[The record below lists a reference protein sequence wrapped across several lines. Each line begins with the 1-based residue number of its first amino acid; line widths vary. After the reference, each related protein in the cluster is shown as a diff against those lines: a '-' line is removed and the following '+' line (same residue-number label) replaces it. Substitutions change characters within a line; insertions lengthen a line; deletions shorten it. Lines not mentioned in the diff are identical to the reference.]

1 MSTNPFRRS
10 SFKDGAGSGAPAPIS
25 IPADPPGSNHTA
37 TAPLSKHVNFA
48 SPPDI
53 ISPASYP
60 PSPESSRQEFPHP
73 LISPAFPNP
82 SSNTS
87 SSPYGSALASDP
99 FFTDH
104 SEVDDDSAIDHALRD
119 ARVNAGISPPAT
131 PWPVVRGD
139 AVRDTLGR
147 FASAPRRVE
156 NEQAQ
161 TGPARSA
168 MDVNAFTKLLLTGQR
183 ETPAPQERTTGE
195 SPSVGTIHPA
205 SESSSS
211 ADTASTTQ
219 RSLFE
224 TAQPS
229 VEEESPRSSYE
240 ADSRDA
246 IQPRPVA
253 APTEIRKKPPPP
265 KSRRGKPLR
274 ESTGE
279 QDLKQN
285 FNKFMDSLSISEPKA
300 VGLDASALKFPKD
313 EADHFGEKSS
323 TTEGSEVPSRKTPPA
338 PPLARR
344 KSQQTPGKPLLTR
357 STSSRYSV
365 ISDYDVPPSPSASTT
380 NFKAPPPP
388 PARRTT
394 SSNEGRPSFEVRP
407 VPEDEQVDA
416 GTVDGNLSVRE
427 ARPGVSQT
435 PSYLKR
441 LSQGP
446 PPPIPPPRRGRGSS
460 RSSVET
466 QRPSMATLGFSEGDG
481 GYYDRDERDENS
493 TDILADLAA
502 LQREVDAARAT
513 AN

>member
-1 MSTNPFRRS
+1 M
-10 SFKDGAGSGAPAPIS
+10 
-25 IPADPPGSNHTA
+25 
-37 TAPLSKHVNFA
+37 NFA

-60 PSPESSRQEFPHP
+60 PSPESSRQEIPQT
-73 LISPAFPNP
+73 LINPAFPNLP
-82 SSNTS
+82 SSA
-87 SSPYGSALASDP
+87 YGPALASDP
-99 FFTDH
+99 FSTEH
-104 SEVDDDSAIDHALRD
+104 PEVDDDSAIEHALRD
-119 ARVNAGISPPAT
+119 ARVNAGISPLAT
-131 PWPVVRGD
+131 PSGPVGQGD

-147 FASAPRRVE
+147 FASAPRRVD
-156 NEQAQ
+156 NEQAP
-161 TGPARSA
+161 TGPTRSA

-183 ETPAPQERTTGE
+183 EAPTPRERAALE
-195 SPSVGTIHPA
+195 PSPAGAVHPA

-211 ADTASTTQ
+211 ADTASITQ

-240 ADSRDA
+240 ADAKEA
-246 IQPRPVA
+246 IQHRPVA
-253 APTEIRKKPPPP
+253 APTETRKKPPPP

-285 FNKFMDSLSISEPKA
+285 FNKFMDSLSISEPRGA
-300 VGLDASALKFPKD
+300 GLDPPALKSPTI
-313 EADHFGEKSS
+313 EADQSGDKSS
-323 TTEGSEVPSRKTPPA
+323 TKEGSELPSRRTPPA

-357 STSSRYSV
+357 SSSSRYSV
-365 ISDYDVPPSPSASTT
+365 ISDYDAPQSPSSSTSA
-380 NFKAPPPP
+380 FKAPPPP

-394 SSNEGRPSFEVRP
+394 STNDGRPSFEVRP

-416 GTVDGNLSVRE
+416 GAVDGSLS
-427 ARPGVSQT
+427 ARDAGPGVSRT

-466 QRPSMATLGFSEGDG
+466 QRPSMATLGLTESDG
-481 GYYDRDERDENS
+481 SYFERDDRDDNR

>member
-1 MSTNPFRRS
+1 M
-10 SFKDGAGSGAPAPIS
+10 
-25 IPADPPGSNHTA
+25 
-37 TAPLSKHVNFA
+37 NFA

-60 PSPESSRQEFPHP
+60 PSPESSRQEIPHP
-73 LISPAFPNP
+73 LINPAFPTPP
-82 SSNTS
+82 SSA
-87 SSPYGSALASDP
+87 YGLALASDP
-99 FFTDH
+99 FST
-104 SEVDDDSAIDHALRD
+104 EQPQVDDDSAIEHALRD

-131 PWPVVRGD
+131 PSGLGGQGD

-156 NEQAQ
+156 NEQAP
-161 TGPARSA
+161 TGPTRSA

-183 ETPAPQERTTGE
+183 ETPPPPRERAALE
-195 SPSVGTIHPA
+195 PSPVGAVHPA

-211 ADTASTTQ
+211 ADTASITQ

-240 ADSRDA
+240 ADA
-246 IQPRPVA
+246 KEAAQHRPVA
-253 APTEIRKKPPPP
+253 APPETRKKPPPP

-285 FNKFMDSLSISEPKA
+285 FNKFMDSLSISEPRGA
-300 VGLDASALKFPKD
+300 GRDPPALKSPPIETD
-313 EADHFGEKSS
+313 QPGDKSS
-323 TTEGSEVPSRKTPPA
+323 TKEGSELPSRRTPPA

-357 STSSRYSV
+357 SSSSRYSV
-365 ISDYDVPPSPSASTT
+365 ISDYDAPQSPSASTST
-380 NFKAPPPP
+380 FKAPPPP

-394 SSNEGRPSFEVRP
+394 STNDGRPSFEVGP
-407 VPEDEQVDA
+407 VPEDEQVDT
-416 GTVDGNLSVRE
+416 GTVDGSLS

-466 QRPSMATLGFSEGDG
+466 QRPSMATLGFSESDG
-481 GYYDRDERDENS
+481 GYFERDDRDANR

-513 AN
+513 AD